1 MASVNW
7 RRIRSKVTFIGTRSL
22 SLKGY
27 FGWGQYVAFMFFEI
41 CFLKFS
47 RGKNVIIFHFS
58 MNYTQVL
65 NIFTSIIVDTY
76 DMILD
81 DIQSKKRD
89 RETFQE
95 ITSSLE

>member
-1 MASVNW
+1 MASTNW

-27 FGWGQYVAFMFFEI
+27 FGWGQYVSFMICEI
-41 CFLKFS
+41 CCLKFS
-47 RGKNVIIFHFS
+47 WGRNAIIFYLS
-58 MNYTQVL
+58 MYTQPS
-65 NIFTSIIVDTY
+65 NSFTSIIVDTY
-76 DMILD
+76 DIILD
-81 DIQSKKRD
+81 DIQNKKRD

>member
-27 FGWGQYVAFMFFEI
+27 FGWGQYVAFIFCEI
-41 CFLKFS
+41 CFLQFS
-47 RGKNVIIFHFS
+47 WGKNVSIYHLSI
-58 MNYTQVL
+58 NYTQVL
-65 NIFTSIIVDTY
+65 HSFTSIIVDTY
-76 DMILD
+76 DIILD
-81 DIQSKKRD
+81 DIQNKKRD